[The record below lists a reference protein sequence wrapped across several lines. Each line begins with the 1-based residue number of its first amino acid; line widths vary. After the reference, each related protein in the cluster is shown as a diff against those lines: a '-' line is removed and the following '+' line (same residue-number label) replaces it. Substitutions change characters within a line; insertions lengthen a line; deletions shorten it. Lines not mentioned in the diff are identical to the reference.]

1 MEILLQIVNI
11 LLTVAAAV
19 AVGVSPVLVHMA
31 VQYLNRKLDASIKE
45 DDEYRINSAVSNGID
60 YAEEW
65 AAAKVKANLP
75 KPTSADKEAAAVSF
89 VDESI
94 MRAGIAVPAKAW
106 LIARIKAALAASSFG
121 ATGKS
126 LLLPLL
132 LAVGLSAGCGTS
144 TAQQMAL
151 VATGT
156 NALWTRG
163 YPLADLACKAE
174 AEKCKKP
181 GELVPLDAC
190 PGAKR
195 CLDAL
200 KLAQRL
206 LDTADRAVMVGL
218 PLAAAD
224 DPGAAAYLSAALAA
238 YSQAMAALAEWG
250 VAAQGAR

>member
-1 MEILLQIVNI
+1 MPTIKPGYRSTEFWLGL
-11 LLTVAAAV
+11 AAV
-19 AVGVSPVLVHMA
+19 LIGAFLASGILPSDHWAIKVCGILAV
-31 VQYLNRKLDASIKE
+31 
-45 DDEYRINSAVSNGID
+45 
-60 YAEEW
+60 
-65 AAAKVKANLP
+65 
-75 KPTSADKEAAAVSF
+75 
-89 VDESI
+89 
-94 MRAGIAVPAKAW
+94 
-106 LIARIKAALAASSFG
+106 ALASLGYSISRGQAKSGGPPVASV
-121 ATGKS
+121 
-126 LLLPLL
+126 LLPLL
-132 LAVGLSAGCGTS
+132 LAAGLGVSGCGTS
-144 TAQQMAL
+144 TAQKMAL

-163 YPLADLACKAE
+163 YPIADAACKAE
-174 AEKCKKP
+174 ATKCVKP
-181 GELVPLDAC
+181 GELVVIDAC

-250 VAAQGAR
+250 VAAPGVR